1 MTPLAVAKNLPRR
14 ALIGATQLTLA
25 RSAVATE
32 RSFTHNASVRALVV
46 GNSSSVPTIRSMQQ
60 QVRLMSNTTTNGGQD
75 ALNVWEAVRVMNA
88 NDVSTEE
95 RIDAIAVV
103 KIDALEKLEKEQ
115 QALEIIESNAV
126 VALLEFLKDADSTD
140 ASHLLIPAF
149 LSLIRLSVEP
159 LIAQEL
165 VRLEA
170 PSLMAHFLTLPE
182 PRLQAAAS
190 LTLGNIALDSTSEQ
204 AVSTPTVIENVLHV
218 LTSPHEAIQ
227 RAAATS
233 LANIAA
239 HRLARERLCETTKAI
254 TTLSELLT
262 AEHSFALGNI
272 LSGRDISA
280 QDTLRENGGLAELVM
295 LLSPAFS
302 EEVSSSAAWAIH
314 HAVHLNHQSQSLVGE
329 AGGLNLLVQ
338 QLSAA
343 TVQLQTNALLAL
355 ESAVEA
361 HVQNQAWCRANDV
374 VELLQQVEQDDGD
387 DMDENAK
394 RALTAI
400 LHQLE

>member
-14 ALIGATQLTLA
+14 ALLSATQLAWA

-32 RSFTHNASVRALVV
+32 RSFTCNASARALSIR
-46 GNSSSVPTIRSMQQ
+46 SSSVPAIRSKQ
-60 QVRLMSNTTTNGGQD
+60 QVRLMSSTTTSDGQD
-75 ALNVWEAVRVMNA
+75 VPNVWEAVRVMNA

-95 RIDAIAVV
+95 RIAAIAVV

-115 QALEIIESNAV
+115 QAFEIIESNAV
-126 VALLEFLKDADSTD
+126 VALLEFLKDADSTE

-170 PSLMAHFLTLPE
+170 PALMAHFLTALE

-190 LTLGNIALDSTSEQ
+190 LTLGNIALDPTSEQ

-227 RAAATS
+227 RAAATC

-239 HRLARERLCETTKAI
+239 HRLVQERLCETTEAI

-262 AEHSFALGNI
+262 AEHCKCI
-272 LSGRDISA
+272 
-280 QDTLRENGGLAELVM
+280 
-295 LLSPAFS
+295 
-302 EEVSSSAAWAIH
+302 
-314 HAVHLNHQSQSLVGE
+314 
-329 AGGLNLLVQ
+329 
-338 QLSAA
+338 
-343 TVQLQTNALLAL
+343 
-355 ESAVEA
+355 
-361 HVQNQAWCRANDV
+361 
-374 VELLQQVEQDDGD
+374 
-387 DMDENAK
+387 
-394 RALTAI
+394 
-400 LHQLE
+400 